1 MTESHDPDPELRFSY
16 PSGAMYKDYG
26 QAAAGAVIFGIPLV
40 YAHSNIYAV
49 VILGAIVLMF
59 LSFAWST
66 WRRHRTVIAVTDDGI
81 WTEGASRA
89 ALRWT
94 EITRVDLRY
103 FSTKR
108 ERGRG
113 GPATDEGTG
122 WMQLRLD
129 GAGGTIKV
137 DSSVHDFRDLATRVM
152 RAIEQHRLTMTE
164 SADVNF
170 AAMGLTPN
178 MDGAEEY
185 AANV

>member
-1 MTESHDPDPELRFSY
+1 MNESQFPVPEQQFSY
-16 PSGAMYKDYG
+16 PSGAIYKDYG
-26 QAAAGAVIFGIPLV
+26 QAAAGAIIFGIPLA
-40 YAHSNIYAV
+40 YAHTNIYAV

-66 WRRHRTVIAVTDDGI
+66 YRRHRTVIAVTRDGI
-81 WTEGASRA
+81 STEGAIHT

-94 EITRVDLRY
+94 EITCVDLRY

-113 GPATDEGTG
+113 RPATDEGTG

-129 GAGGTIKV
+129 GDGGTIKV
-137 DSSVHDFRDLATRVM
+137 DSSVHDFLGLASRVM
-152 RAIEQHRLTMTE
+152 RAINLHRLTMTE

-170 AAMGLTPN
+170 AALGLTAN
-178 MDGAEEY
+178 KDGAEEY
-185 AANV
+185 VTNV

>member
-1 MTESHDPDPELRFSY
+1 MTELHDPASEQRFGY

-26 QAAAGAVIFGIPLV
+26 QAAAGVVIFGIPLV

-59 LSFAWST
+59 LSFAWTT
-66 WRRHRTVIAVTDDGI
+66 WQRHRTVIAVTDDGI
-81 WTEGASRA
+81 WTEGATHT

-94 EITRVDLRY
+94 EITRVDLKY

-113 GPATDEGTG
+113 GAATDEGSG

-129 GAGGTIKV
+129 GPGGTIKV
-137 DSSVHDFRDLATRVM
+137 DSSVGDFRDLAVRVVH
-152 RAIEQHRLTMTE
+152 AIEQHRLTMSE
-164 SADVNF
+164 SAHVNF
-170 AAMGLTPN
+170 AAMGLAPN
-178 MDGAEEY
+178 MDGVEEF